1 MSTHRITKAA
11 ASLRRPVSVPLVGVS
26 AEARYVR
33 ERASTHAEY
42 ELARRAT
49 AAAGWPGVVLP
60 EAVVL
65 GLRVF
70 PVVLP
75 TGAAARIH
83 NSSRPE
89 LSLTT
94 LAAWELCGASALE
107 PSPLGIVGFVSAGR
121 RWADALSAVGPLG
134 GLGAGLVARSTPLST
149 LQVLEAD
156 ALDLWA
162 VSPDARGGLTLQV
175 TGRRGPVPTARRTP
189 ATRQVEEH
197 LFGHALRSGAFSSLS

>member
-1 MSTHRITKAA
+1 MSAHSIAKVP
-11 ASLRRPVSVPLVGVS
+11 SSPRRPASVPLIGVS
-26 AEARYVR
+26 AEFRYVR
-33 ERASTHAEY
+33 ERASTEAEF

-70 PVVLP
+70 PVVLA
-75 TGAAARIH
+75 TGAGTRIR

-89 LSLTT
+89 LCLST
-94 LAAWELCGASALE
+94 LAAWELCGLGASE
-107 PSPLGIVGFVSAGR
+107 PSPIGIVGFVAAGR
-121 RWADALSAVGPLG
+121 LWADASGAVGRLG
-134 GLGAGLVARSTPLST
+134 GLGAGLIARSTPLST
-149 LQVLEAD
+149 LQMLEAD

-162 VSPDARGGLTLQV
+162 VGPDARGRLALQV
-175 TGRRGPVPTARRTP
+175 RGRRGPVPAACRTP
-189 ATRQVEEH
+189 ATRLVEEH